1 MAKFY
6 TVTNPAHWAFYQT
19 YNIALTK
26 NADGSK
32 SDHWDLEDG
41 LCRISALKRGN
52 TGYFLVSIG
61 DQKPFKIYARLSDEF
76 NPAFVVNKKAL
87 KRIKVAIA
95 AHCVDRY
102 VRTK

>member
-41 LCRISALKRGN
+41 LCRISALQRGN

-61 DQKPFKIYARLSDEF
+61 DQTPFKIYARLSDDF
-76 NPAFVVNKKAL
+76 NPSFSVRKKDL
-87 KRIKVAIA
+87 KRIKAAIA
-95 AHCVDRY
+95 DHCAGRF

>member
-26 NADGSK
+26 SADGSK

-41 LCRISALKRGN
+41 LCRVSALQRGN
-52 TGYFLVSIG
+52 VGHFLVAIG
-61 DQKPFKIYARLSDEF
+61 DQTPFKIYARLSDDF
-76 NPAFVVNKKAL
+76 NPYFVVTKKVL
-87 KRIKVAIA
+87 KRIKAAIST
-95 AHCVDRY
+95 HCEGRY